1 MNDADKP
8 NIPPWPNASYDTV
21 KPMLFKLFA
30 VLDRELIKLY
40 VDRAYT
46 EWYNQKTK

>member
-1 MNDADKP
+1 MNDSNTQK
-8 NIPPWPNASYDTV
+8 IPPYPNASYDTV

>member
-1 MNDADKP
+1 MHNSNKP
-8 NIPPWPNASYDTV
+8 NIPPYPNASYDTV
-21 KPMLFKLFA
+21 KPMLFELFA

-46 EWYNQKTK
+46 EWYNKPDK